1 MRKNKLNVIM
11 LITVILICT
20 LLVITIN
27 ITNTDIKKGSL
38 SSEYGT
44 QEMQKSEE
52 NGNYYG
58 FLIFCNSNIQVRN
71 NKANILA
78 QNSENNDSPCIIK
91 LYDDSDNLLY
101 ESDIL
106 NPGYYIEEVELNA
119 DLENGT
125 YDGRVVFDVLDNSGS
140 IKSSMT
146 VNVNLTVN

>member
-101 ESDIL
+101 ASDIL
-106 NPGYYIEEVELNA
+106 NPGYYIEEVELNT

>member
-52 NGNYYG
+52 DGNYYG

>member
-1 MRKNKLNVIM
+1 MKK

-20 LLVITIN
+20 LLAITIN

-58 FLIFCNSNIQVRN
+58 FLIFCNSNIQIRN

>member
-1 MRKNKLNVIM
+1 MRKIKLNVIM

-44 QEMQKSEE
+44 QEMQKSEDD
-52 NGNYYG
+52 GNYYG

>member
-20 LLVITIN
+20 LLAITIN

>member
-11 LITVILICT
+11 LITVIILLI
-20 LLVITIN
+20 LLIIIN
-27 ITNTDIKKGSL
+27 LNSTDIKKGSL

-44 QEMQKSEE
+44 QEMQKSEDD
-52 NGNYYG
+52 GNYYG

>member
-11 LITVILICT
+11 LITVIILLI
-20 LLVITIN
+20 LLIIIN
-27 ITNTDIKKGSL
+27 SNSTDIKKGSL

-52 NGNYYG
+52 DGNYYG

-125 YDGRVVFDVLDNSGS
+125 YDGRVIFDVLDNSGS